1 MGLLASIE
9 NGASAVGNA
18 AEAGANWL
26 GQALQVPIVSPLL
39 EAPRMIHDSVRN
51 TQFEKAKEQY
61 AHPQSGGL
69 GQMPQGPPAAHP
81 GQGNPQQGHAPTQ
94 TIEVPVHT
102 MAHLIHKAGGLAAL
116 HGSMDPQGGPP
127 AATNMQ
133 GAGPTPS
140 PMAQGVP
147 AQQNSPVTPPSEPT
161 QTPLPVNRSKQFV
174 AQINKIYSPET
185 LARLSKEDPT
195 QYKKIMAMRGIAT
208 YDQGDASAAM
218 SDLTSAGIPASQSIA
233 ILQQQRRQKDISNFL
248 AKTGETAPPSG
259 PSPGVLAGTGGS
271 SAQQPFPKSREQY
284 LAENLPKLAG
294 IKEPTNLAQAH
305 ELIMTNAQGYQ
316 PMAVLS
322 KQEAGRVGADYAT
335 SLTPGTTTEQARQS
349 MAKIMQ
355 RVPKALAPEVGK
367 ALKDAYRTFVAE
379 RKNAETEQFR
389 QASTRLKQSGIGP
402 KVIAGASSLYHQ
414 MVASNPAVK
423 DVLQMEPYYHRAM
436 AVYGKARTGSP
447 MAQIPFIES
456 YIRSFSNQA
465 LRAYLLSKNIDVQ
478 SLSQKMEGR
487 LQQIKNGGAGFT
499 ADSLTQMKDILD
511 SAHEANL
518 ESIAPTIAH
527 FSKAS
532 ESGGPEISKA
542 FKEMVGGI
550 PKPSS
555 STGQKVGDKIDLGN
569 GIKGTIIGVS
579 P

>member
-1 MGLLASIE
+1 MGLSEILSNVGSGIAK
-9 NGASAVGNA
+9 GAD
-18 AEAGANWL
+18 EL
-26 GQALQVPIVSPLL
+26 GKAIPLPILSPLL
-39 EAPRMIHDSVRN
+39 RLPEHLIQQSRNQAQETQLQGALSSLEGTPAHSSPTLQRHLLYPTAPAQGSPR
-51 TQFEKAKEQY
+51 EG
-61 AHPQSGGL
+61 GGL
-69 GQMPQGPPAAHP
+69 QMAGADPLLPANFQKGQPLPRPSAQEIPQGQQIAQGPPRMVP
-81 GQGNPQQGHAPTQ
+81 SVGGQVT
-94 TIEVPVHT
+94 
-102 MAHLIHKAGGLAAL
+102 
-116 HGSMDPQGGPP
+116 
-127 AATNMQ
+127 
-133 GAGPTPS
+133 
-140 PMAQGVP
+140 VP
-147 AQQNSPVTPPSEPT
+147 AQPPNSKDFLKMLGSIHTPES
-161 QTPLPVNRSKQFV
+161 
-174 AQINKIYSPET
+174 Y
-185 LARLSKEDPT
+185 ARLKKDDPL
-195 QYKKIMAMRGIAT
+195 QYKRLMALRGIAN
-208 YDQGDASAAM
+208 YDQGNATAGVM
-218 SDLTSAGIPASQSIA
+218 DLTEAGLSPTNAIA
-233 ILQQQRRQKDISNFL
+233 VLQQQRRQKDMSNFL
-248 AKTGETAPPSG
+248 AKTGGTAPPSA
-259 PSPGVLAGTGGS
+259 PSPGVLAGTGGA

-305 ELIMTNAQGYQ
+305 ALIMTNAQGYQ

-335 SLTPGTTTEQARQS
+335 SLTPSTTTEQARQS

-367 ALKDAYRTFVAE
+367 ALKDAYQTFVAE

-402 KVIAGASSLYHQ
+402 KVIAAASSLYHQ

-423 DVLQMEPYYHRAM
+423 DVFQMEPYYHRAM
-436 AVYGKARTGSP
+436 AVYGKALTGSP

-478 SLSQKMEGR
+478 SLSQKMEGK

-555 STGQKVGDKIDLGN
+555 STGQKVGDRIDLGN